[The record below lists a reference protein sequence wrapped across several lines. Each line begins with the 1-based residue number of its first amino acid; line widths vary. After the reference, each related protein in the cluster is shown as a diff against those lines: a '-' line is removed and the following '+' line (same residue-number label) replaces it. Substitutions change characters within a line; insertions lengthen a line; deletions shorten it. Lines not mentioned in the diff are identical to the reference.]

1 VTDALRPD
9 AAPVDPAAERV
20 TRFAEFVYLRDNPA
34 AQRMAMAWPLVPD
47 HTATGKRLAR
57 MWAELADV
65 PPHRAGPLARVLRAH
80 GICRDDGTTERAA
93 IEFIASQV
101 RSTIRLPRAPRTG
114 GRP

>member
-1 VTDALRPD
+1 MTDAARPD
-9 AAPVDPAAERV
+9 PAPVDPAAERV
-20 TRFAEFVYLRDNPA
+20 ARFAVFVYLRDNPA
-34 AQRMAMAWPLVPD
+34 AQRMAMAWPLVSD
-47 HTATGKRLAR
+47 HKATGKRLVS

-65 PPHRAGPLARVLRAH
+65 PPQRAAPLARVLRAH

-114 GRP
+114 ARP